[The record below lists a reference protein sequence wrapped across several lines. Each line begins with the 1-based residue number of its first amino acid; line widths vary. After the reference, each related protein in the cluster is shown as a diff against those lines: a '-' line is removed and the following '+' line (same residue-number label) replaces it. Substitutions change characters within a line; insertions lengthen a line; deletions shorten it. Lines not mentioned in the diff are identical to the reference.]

1 MDDSYSLY
9 EAKAKLSALVRQVRE
24 GGTVTITVHGVP
36 AAELRPIAKVE
47 RTRSI
52 AEKLH
57 EMTARG
63 ELVAAEPAS
72 VRKLGI
78 QPVGIHP
85 VGIQPVARRPGALKR
100 FLEERD

>member
-24 GGTVTITVHGVP
+24 GGTITITVHGVP
-36 AAELRPIAKVE
+36 AAELRPIAKVD

-57 EMTARG
+57 EMSARG

-72 VRKLGI
+72 GRKI
-78 QPVGIHP
+78 GIHR
-85 VGIQPVARRPGALKR
+85 GAIQPVARRPGALKR